1 MSSYPPPESISR
13 SFMYY
18 TNLCIPQQIG
28 FKLSQHLLTISRW
41 KDSDFQKLLETRNK
55 EVGTENT
62 WSLSHLVSTCFEA
75 AIYSSKSWWW
85 QPITISSTGVTVLPI
100 AVQKYGCTKQLISQT
115 VEKVQIVDQEEEKE
129 GKEWHRWSLVW
140 EKGIG
145 NPRQGDNITSC
156 RFYAWILKKSIRE
169 QNCEGRLAEIQQGK
183 DSVQGTCRQKRR
195 KRQNKE
201 QRLLGVSGPFATQ
214 LTECVTLSLLLVL
227 RLLPVLM

>member
-41 KDSDFQKLLETRNK
+41 KDSDFQRLLETRNR

-100 AVQKYGCTKQLISQT
+100 AVQKYGCTKQLLSQT

-156 RFYAWILKKSIRE
+156 RFYAWILKKASGSRTVKGGWLKYSRGRTACRELADRKGEKDKIRSK
-169 QNCEGRLAEIQQGK
+169 G
-183 DSVQGTCRQKRR
+183 S
-195 KRQNKE
+195 
-201 QRLLGVSGPFATQ
+201 LGYQ
-214 LTECVTLSLLLVL
+214 DLLLLNWQSVW
-227 RLLPVLM
+227 P